1 MLGRLA
7 IWEAVDKPFIFAAV
21 LREDR
26 RLGSLARLGES
37 TQVPRRLGNGGV
49 DCAAPLFPALAVERV
64 EFDGLMIM
72 RQQRRRVFWY
82 GRCGGDPERGALD
95 FLKGGLR
102 QRIITAQR
110 ADAAI
115 FQFDPH
121 RTLRIDGIDIE
132 HGARIP
138 DLARLVDPLVRAI
151 ADGDQLF
158 A

>member
-1 MLGRLA
+1 MFGQRFIPHLGRNA
-7 IWEAVDKPFIFAAV
+7 EGGSDRVDF
-21 LREDR
+21 
-26 RLGSLARLGES
+26 LGKIEQARTRLGETRIDQHHS
-37 TQVPRRLGNGGV
+37 AGS
-49 DCAAPLFPALAVERV
+49 
-64 EFDGLMIM
+64 M

-102 QRIITAQR
+102 QRIIKAQR

-138 DLARLVDPLVRAI
+138 YLARLVDPLVRAI

-158 A
+158 AQIG